1 MKHNCIR
8 VFHSALHVQCLN
20 RNTSCYAYGWDVLSS
35 FYSQVSGLYLFY
47 ILFLMHKLV
56 VGYNLF
62 KKKDKLLETVHKG
75 PCNVIYIFKF
85 SFRFTPFIWCVILS
99 PACEYVRHMCT
110 GACRGLRKAFNT
122 VELYLWMFVS
132 QQVSPGTWVWGICR
146 RNKSW
151 VISPDSGNLI
161 TYV

>member
-62 KKKDKLLETVHKG
+62 KKKTNCLKLYTKAPVMLSTYLNFLLDLLLLFDVWSFHLHVSMCATCVLVLAEVRGRLSIPWNYTYGCLWASKWVLGPESGESVGETKAE
-75 PCNVIYIFKF
+75 
-85 SFRFTPFIWCVILS
+85 SFLQTQEI
-99 PACEYVRHMCT
+99 E
-110 GACRGLRKAFNT
+110 
-122 VELYLWMFVS
+122 
-132 QQVSPGTWVWGICR
+132 
-146 RNKSW
+146 
-151 VISPDSGNLI
+151 
-161 TYV
+161 